1 MLRVRRKKRQV
12 LKDKFSTQ
20 KLEIVLVRYYYL
32 RMDFSIMDNG
42 YLYLYLSLERFSM
55 RYRLLSHTGFW
66 WIYEHAHE
74 HTGFWY
80 TVYEHARGH
89 TRSHYLPLF
98 SNEIVLKNFFVI
110 KVQY

>member
-1 MLRVRRKKRQV
+1 
-12 LKDKFSTQ
+12 
-20 KLEIVLVRYYYL
+20 
-32 RMDFSIMDNG
+32 
-42 YLYLYLSLERFSM
+42 M

-98 SNEIVLKNFFVI
+98 SNEIVLKNVFVI